1 MVEENTQFHAGFVAL
16 IGAPNA
22 GKSTLMNRVLGV
34 KVAITSP
41 KPQTTRNRILG
52 VHTMPE
58 KGQVCFVDTPG
69 LHHSRKRLNKVIVQT
84 ALDALR
90 EVDVVALVVDA
101 AAYSN
106 ASEKGLERL
115 WEQEEITLR
124 ALQDV
129 EVPVVLVLNK
139 VDLIRDRNALLPVLE
154 KFSSIR
160 EFTTLVPVSAK
171 DGTQVDTFV
180 AEILQLLPQQEPLF
194 PEDMLTDQAE
204 RFIAAEFVRQEVMK
218 ATNKEIPYSVA
229 VEVDRF
235 EDSMSKRILE
245 VSAVIHVERESQK
258 GIVIGQRGARLKQIG
273 TQARLEMERFFGRE
287 VFLET
292 FVRVESEW
300 SENPRSLTRF
310 GYKT

>member
-124 ALQDV
+124 ALEDV

-180 AEILQLLPQQEPLF
+180 GEILQLLPQQEPLF

-235 EDSMSKRILE
+235 EDSMSKRVLE